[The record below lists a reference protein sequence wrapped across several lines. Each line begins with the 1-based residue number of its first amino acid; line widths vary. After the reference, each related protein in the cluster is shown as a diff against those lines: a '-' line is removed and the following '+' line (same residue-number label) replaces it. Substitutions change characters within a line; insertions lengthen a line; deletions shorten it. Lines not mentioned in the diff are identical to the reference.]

1 MMMSD
6 GKSHPPHITDTLPTI
21 KKIKEEH
28 RMNKQ
33 PKPDSKKYTD
43 LISEIQKGQIKIPK
57 FQRDFVWSIEKTAKL
72 LDSIL
77 KGYPIGTFILWE
89 TNERL
94 NDIKNIGNLVLPPV
108 PDDIKVQYVLDGQQ
122 RITSLYAAFLGAS
135 IQKEG
140 EKKITNYSSIYVDLE
155 GDIDNNDEQIIV
167 SEMPE
172 TKNISLKDLLN
183 SKYSDLR
190 ENFSNDDIDKIQEY
204 KETFTSYDFSTVVL
218 RKEDIDSAIE
228 VFTRIN
234 TGGQTLTLFE
244 IMSAKTYDEEQN
256 FDMQDR
262 FQKLLKELENSSKY
276 NTISSTVILNVLGL
290 ILSKNKE
297 CKRKVVLQLNK
308 QRIIDVWDDVIS
320 ALKDSIDYFRSVYR
334 IPVSALLP
342 YDALLVPFS
351 YFFYHQKENPKGNQI
366 KYLEEFF
373 WRLSLSYRY
382 SSSTESKLAQDI
394 KRIDQILNGERPN
407 YDDIKV
413 SLNTPKDLIDTGF
426 SAGSSYCKAVLCLL
440 AYYEPKD
447 FQNNGKVILDNSWLK
462 MANSRNYHHFFPK
475 SYLKKRGISNEN
487 SIVNITLVGADLNKR
502 KIRAKAPSIYI
513 QDFMDENDGL
523 QKSIK
528 SHLINSIDD
537 FGIHSDDY
545 AVFLDKRS
553 TAIFNALRNR
563 IDLKNDDLNVDTELK
578 KLIIRDEDEK
588 LEMKS
593 TLRYDL
599 REGKVNKKLEY
610 VIAKTISAFL
620 NSEGG
625 VLIIGVDDSK
635 NVLGLDKDIDTL
647 SKKDIDGFELH
658 LRNIIKKH
666 LGSSFEKYLKVT
678 FPSIDEMTICKI
690 QVLQSGKPVFAT
702 HEGKDSF
709 YVRIG
714 NSSIPKN
721 REEQSEY
728 IKLHWK

>member
-1 MMMSD
+1 
-6 GKSHPPHITDTLPTI
+6 
-21 KKIKEEH
+21 
-28 RMNKQ
+28 
-33 PKPDSKKYTD
+33 

-57 FQRDFVWSIEKTAKL
+57 FQRDFVWSIDKTAKL

-94 NDIKNIGNLVLPPV
+94 NDIKNIGNLQLPPI

-140 EKKITNYSSIYVDLE
+140 EKKITDYGSIFVDLE

-167 SEMPE
+167 SEKPE
-172 TKNISLKDLLN
+172 SKNISLKNLLN

-190 ENFSNDDIDKIQEY
+190 ESYSNDDIDKIQEY

-244 IMSAKTYDEEQN
+244 IMSAKTYDEEQK

-262 FQKLLKELENSSKY
+262 FQKLLKELEVSKY
-276 NTISSTVILNVLGL
+276 ETISSTVILNVLGL

-297 CKRKVVLQLNK
+297 CKRKVVLQLDK
-308 QRIIDVWDDVIS
+308 QSIIDIWDDVIS
-320 ALKDSIDYFRSVYR
+320 ALKESIDYFRSVYR
-334 IPVSALLP
+334 IPVSTLLP

-351 YFFYHQKENPKGNQI
+351 YFFYYQKEKPKGEQI
-366 KYLEEFF
+366 KYLQEFF
-373 WRLSLSYRY
+373 WRISLSYRY

-407 YDDIKV
+407 YDELKV
-413 SLNTPKDLIDTGF
+413 FLSSPRDLIDTSF

-440 AYYEPKD
+440 AYSEPKD
-447 FQNNGKVILDNSWLK
+447 FQDNGKVILDNSWLK
-462 MANSRNYHHFFPK
+462 MANSKNYHHFFPK
-475 SYLKKRGISNEN
+475 SYLRKQRIGNEN

-513 QDFMDENDGL
+513 QDFLDENDDL
-523 QKSIK
+523 HKSIK
-528 SHLINSIDD
+528 SHLIDNIDD

-545 AVFLDKRS
+545 SVFLEKRATS
-553 TAIFNALRNR
+553 IFNALKNR
-563 IDLKNDDLNVDTELK
+563 IELTTTEKVEDTELK
-578 KLIIRDEDEK
+578 ELILIGENEK
-588 LEMKS
+588 LEIKS
-593 TLRYDL
+593 TLRFDL
-599 REGKVNKKLEY
+599 RQNIVNKNLEY
-610 VIAKTISAFL
+610 VIAKTVSAFL

-625 VLIIGVDDSK
+625 TLIIGVDDDG
-635 NVLGLDKDIDTL
+635 NALGLEKDIETF
-647 SKKDIDGFELH
+647 SKKDVDGFELH

-666 LGSSFEKYLKVT
+666 LGSNFEKHLKIT
-678 FPSIDEMTICKI
+678 FPIIDEKIICKVKI
-690 QVLQSGKPVFAT
+690 LKSGKPVFANF
-702 HEGKDSF
+702 EGKDSF
-709 YVRIG
+709 YVRNG

-728 IKLHWK
+728 EKLHWK

>member
-1 MMMSD
+1 
-6 GKSHPPHITDTLPTI
+6 
-21 KKIKEEH
+21 
-28 RMNKQ
+28 MNKQ

-94 NDIKNIGNLVLPPV
+94 NDIKNIGNLELPPV

-140 EKKITNYSSIYVDLE
+140 EKKITNYGSIFVDLE

-167 SEMPE
+167 SEQPE
-172 TKNISLKDLLN
+172 NVYITLNEVLNFNDKLLEIKERF
-183 SKYSDLR
+183 SDEQFKKIHQYSQT
-190 ENFSNDDIDKIQEY
+190 FS
-204 KETFTSYDFSTVVL
+204 TYDFSTVVL

-262 FQKLLKELENSSKY
+262 FQKLLKELESNSKY

-297 CKRKVVLQLNK
+297 CKRKVVLQLDK
-308 QRIIDVWDDVIS
+308 QRIIDIWDDVIS

-334 IPVSALLP
+334 IPVSTLLP
-342 YDALLVPFS
+342 YDALLVPFT
-351 YFFYHQKENPKGNQI
+351 YFFYHQKENPKGEQI

-373 WRLSLSYRY
+373 WRISLSYRY

-407 YDDIKV
+407 YDEIKV
-413 SLNTPKDLIDTGF
+413 FLNSPKDLIDTGF

-440 AYYEPKD
+440 AFYEPKD

-475 SYLKKRGISNEN
+475 SYLKKRGIGNEN

-523 QKSIK
+523 SKSIK
-528 SHLINSIDD
+528 SHLIENIDD

-545 AVFLDKRS
+545 SVFLEKRA
-553 TAIFNALRNR
+553 TAIYKALKNR
-563 IDLKNDDLNVDTELK
+563 IDLKNNDGIEDAELK
-578 KLIIRDEDEK
+578 KLILIGENEK

-599 REGKVNKKLEY
+599 RQNIVNKNLEF
-610 VIAKTISAFL
+610 VIAKTVSAFL
-620 NSEGG
+620 NSDGG
-625 VLIIGVDDSK
+625 ILIIGVDDDG
-635 NVLGLDKDIDTL
+635 NALGLEKDIETL

-658 LRNIIKKH
+658 LRNIIKKY
-666 LGSSFEKYLKVT
+666 LGSNFEKYLKVT
-678 FPSIDEMTICKI
+678 FPTIDDKTICKVKI
-690 QVLQSGKPVFAT
+690 LKSGKPVFANF
-702 HEGKDSF
+702 EGKDGF
-709 YVRIG
+709 YVRNG

-728 IKLHWK
+728 EKLHWK

>member
-1 MMMSD
+1 
-6 GKSHPPHITDTLPTI
+6 
-21 KKIKEEH
+21 
-28 RMNKQ
+28 MNKQ

-57 FQRDFVWSIEKTAKL
+57 FQRNFVWNIEKTAKL

-94 NDIKNIGNLVLPPV
+94 NDIKNIGNLELPPV
-108 PDDIKVQYVLDGQQ
+108 PDGIKVQYVLDGQQ

-140 EKKITNYSSIYVDLE
+140 EKKVTNYDLIFVDLE
-155 GDIDNNDEQIIV
+155 ECIDNNDEQIIV
-167 SEMPE
+167 SEKPKGLFITLNE
-172 TKNISLKDLLN
+172 VLNFNDNLLEIKDR
-183 SKYSDLR
+183 YSDKQ
-190 ENFSNDDIDKIQEY
+190 FKKIHQY
-204 KETFTSYDFSTVVL
+204 SQTFLTYDFSTVVL

-234 TGGQTLTLFE
+234 TGGETLTLFE

-256 FDMQDR
+256 FDMEDR
-262 FQKLLKELENSSKY
+262 FKKLLEELESINKY
-276 NTISSTVILNVLGL
+276 NTISSSVILNVLGL
-290 ILSKNKE
+290 ILSENKE
-297 CKRKVVLQLNK
+297 CKRKVVLKLDK
-308 QRIIDVWDDVIS
+308 QRIIDIWEDVIS

-334 IPVSALLP
+334 IPVSTLLP

-351 YFFYHQKENPKGNQI
+351 YFFYYQKENPKREQI

-373 WRLSLSYRY
+373 WRVSLSYRY

-394 KRIDQILNGERPN
+394 KRIDKIIKEERPK
-407 YDDIKV
+407 YDEMKV
-413 SLNTPKDLIDTGF
+413 VLNSPEDLINTNF

-462 MANSRNYHHFFPK
+462 AANSKNYHHFFPK
-475 SYLKKRGISNEN
+475 SYLRKKGIENEN
-487 SIVNITLVGADLNKR
+487 SIVNITLVSDSLNKR
-502 KIRAKAPSIYI
+502 KIKAKAPSIYI
-513 QDFMDENDGL
+513 QDFMDENHNL
-523 QKSIK
+523 TKSIK
-528 SHLINSIDD
+528 SHLIDNIDD

-545 AVFLDKRS
+545 SVFLEKRS
-553 TAIFNALRNR
+553 AAIYEALKNR
-563 IDLKNDDLNVDTELK
+563 IDLKNSEGVEDTELK
-578 KLIIRDEDEK
+578 KLILIGENEK

-593 TLRYDL
+593 SLRYDL
-599 REGKVNKKLEY
+599 RQNVVNKKLEHI
-610 VIAKTISAFL
+610 IAKTISAFL

-625 VLIIGVDDSK
+625 NLIIGIDDDG
-635 NVLGLDKDIDTL
+635 NVLGLEKDIDTL
-647 SKKDIDGFELH
+647 SKKNIDGFELH
-658 LRNIIKKH
+658 LRNIIKKY
-666 LGSSFEKYLKVT
+666 LGSSFEMYLKVT
-678 FPSIDEMTICKI
+678 FPTMNGKTICKVKI
-690 QVLQSGKPVFAT
+690 LKSGKPVFAT
-702 HEGKDSF
+702 FDGKDSF
-709 YVRIG
+709 YVRNG

-728 IKLHWK
+728 EKLHWK

>member
-1 MMMSD
+1 
-6 GKSHPPHITDTLPTI
+6 
-21 KKIKEEH
+21 
-28 RMNKQ
+28 MNKQ

-57 FQRDFVWSIEKTAKL
+57 FQRDFVWSIDKTAKL

-140 EKKITNYSSIYVDLE
+140 EKKITNYGSIFVDLE
-155 GDIDNNDEQIIV
+155 GDINNNDEQIIV
-167 SEMPE
+167 SEQPE

-190 ENFSNDDIDKIQEY
+190 ERFSNDDIDKIQEY

-244 IMSAKTYDEEQN
+244 IMSAKTYDEEQK
-256 FDMQDR
+256 FDMQAR
-262 FQKLLKELENSSKY
+262 FQKLLKELEVSKY
-276 NTISSTVILNVLGL
+276 DTISSTVILNVLGL

-297 CKRKVVLQLNK
+297 CKRKVVLQLDK
-308 QRIIDVWDDVIS
+308 QSIIDIWEDVIS
-320 ALKDSIDYFRSVYR
+320 ALKESIDYFRSVYR
-334 IPVSALLP
+334 IPVSTLLP

-351 YFFYHQKENPKGNQI
+351 YFFYFQKEKPKGEQI
-366 KYLEEFF
+366 KYLQEFF
-373 WRLSLSYRY
+373 WRISLSYRY

-407 YDDIKV
+407 YDELKV
-413 SLNTPKDLIDTGF
+413 FLSSPRDLIDTSF

-440 AYYEPKD
+440 AYSEPKD
-447 FQNNGKVILDNSWLK
+447 FQDNGKVILDNSWLK
-462 MANSRNYHHFFPK
+462 MANSKNYHHFFPK
-475 SYLKKRGISNEN
+475 SYLKKQGIGNEN
-487 SIVNITLVGADLNKR
+487 SIVNITLVGADLNKH

-513 QDFMDENDGL
+513 QDFLDENAEL
-523 QKSIK
+523 PKSIK
-528 SHLINSIDD
+528 SHLIDDIDS

-545 AVFLDKRS
+545 SVFLEKRAS
-553 TAIFNALRNR
+553 SIFNALKSR
-563 IDLKNDDLNVDTELK
+563 IEFTNTEKIVDTELK
-578 KLIIRDEDEK
+578 ELILIGENEK

-599 REGKVNKKLEY
+599 RQNIVNKNLEY
-610 VIAKTISAFL
+610 VIAKTVSAFL

-625 VLIIGVDDSK
+625 ILLIGVDD
-635 NVLGLDKDIDTL
+635 NGNALGLEKDIETF

-666 LGSSFEKYLKVT
+666 LGSNFEKHLKIT
-678 FPSIDEMTICKI
+678 FPIIDEIAICKVKI
-690 QVLQSGKPVFAT
+690 LKSGKPVFANF
-702 HEGKDSF
+702 EGKDSF
-709 YVRIG
+709 YVRNG

-728 IKLHWK
+728 EKLHWK

>member
-1 MMMSD
+1 
-6 GKSHPPHITDTLPTI
+6 
-21 KKIKEEH
+21 
-28 RMNKQ
+28 MNKQ

-94 NDIKNIGNLVLPPV
+94 NDIKNIGNLELPPV

-140 EKKITNYSSIYVDLE
+140 EKKITNYGSIFVDLE

-167 SEMPE
+167 SEQPE
-172 TKNISLKDLLN
+172 NTYITLNEVLNFNDNLLEIKERF
-183 SKYSDLR
+183 SDEQFKKIHQYSQT
-190 ENFSNDDIDKIQEY
+190 FS
-204 KETFTSYDFSTVVL
+204 TYDFSTVVL

-262 FQKLLKELENSSKY
+262 FQKLLKELESNSKY

-297 CKRKVVLQLNK
+297 CKRKVVLQLDK
-308 QRIIDVWDDVIS
+308 QRIINIWDDVIS

-334 IPVSALLP
+334 IPVSTLLP
-342 YDALLVPFS
+342 YDALLVPFT
-351 YFFYHQKENPKGNQI
+351 YFFYHQKENPKGEQI

-373 WRLSLSYRY
+373 WRISLSYRY

-407 YDDIKV
+407 YDEIKV
-413 SLNTPKDLIDTGF
+413 FLNSPKDLIDTGF

-440 AYYEPKD
+440 AFYEPKD

-475 SYLKKRGISNEN
+475 SYLKKRGIGNEN

-523 QKSIK
+523 SKSIK
-528 SHLINSIDD
+528 SHLIENIDD

-545 AVFLDKRS
+545 SVFLEKRA
-553 TAIFNALRNR
+553 TAIYKALKNR
-563 IDLKNDDLNVDTELK
+563 IDLKNNDGIEDAELK
-578 KLIIRDEDEK
+578 KLILIGENEK

-599 REGKVNKKLEY
+599 RQNIVNKNLEF
-610 VIAKTISAFL
+610 VIAKTVSAFL
-620 NSEGG
+620 NSDGG
-625 VLIIGVDDSK
+625 VLIIGVDDDG
-635 NVLGLDKDIDTL
+635 NALGLEKDIETL

-658 LRNIIKKH
+658 LRNIIKKY
-666 LGSSFEKYLKVT
+666 LGSNFEKYLKVT
-678 FPSIDEMTICKI
+678 FPTIDDKTICKVKI
-690 QVLQSGKPVFAT
+690 LKSGKPVFANF
-702 HEGKDSF
+702 EGKDGF
-709 YVRIG
+709 YVRNG

-728 IKLHWK
+728 EKLHWK

>member
-1 MMMSD
+1 
-6 GKSHPPHITDTLPTI
+6 
-21 KKIKEEH
+21 
-28 RMNKQ
+28 MNKQ

-57 FQRDFVWSIEKTAKL
+57 FQRDFVWSIDKTAKL

-140 EKKITNYSSIYVDLE
+140 EKKITNYGSIFVDLE

-167 SEMPE
+167 SEQPE

-190 ENFSNDDIDKIQEY
+190 ENYSNEDIDKIQEY

-244 IMSAKTYDEEQN
+244 IMSAKTYDEEQK

-262 FQKLLKELENSSKY
+262 FQKLLKQLEVSKY
-276 NTISSTVILNVLGL
+276 ETISSTVILNVLGL

-297 CKRKVVLQLNK
+297 CKRKVVLQLDK
-308 QRIIDVWDDVIS
+308 QSIIDIWDDVIS
-320 ALKDSIDYFRSVYR
+320 SLKESIDYFRSVYR
-334 IPVSALLP
+334 IPVSTLLP

-351 YFFYHQKENPKGNQI
+351 YFFYYQKEKPKGEQI

-373 WRLSLSYRY
+373 WRISLSYRY

-407 YDDIKV
+407 YDELKV
-413 SLNTPKDLIDTGF
+413 FLSSPRDLIDTNF
-426 SAGSSYCKAVLCLL
+426 SAGNSYCKAVLCLL
-440 AYYEPKD
+440 AYSEPKD
-447 FQNNGKVILDNSWLK
+447 FQDNGKVILDNSWLK
-462 MANSRNYHHFFPK
+462 MANSKNYHHFFPK
-475 SYLKKRGISNEN
+475 SYLRKQGIGNEN

-513 QDFMDENDGL
+513 QDFLDENAEL
-523 QKSIK
+523 HKSIK
-528 SHLINSIDD
+528 SHLIDNIDD

-545 AVFLDKRS
+545 AVFLEKRATS
-553 TAIFNALRNR
+553 IYKALKNR
-563 IDLKNDDLNVDTELK
+563 IEFTNTEKIEDTELK
-578 KLIIRDEDEK
+578 ELILIGENEK

-599 REGKVNKKLEY
+599 RQNIVNKNLEY
-610 VIAKTISAFL
+610 VIAKTVSAFL

-625 VLIIGVDDSK
+625 ILIIGVDD
-635 NVLGLDKDIDTL
+635 NGNALGLEKDIETF
-647 SKKDIDGFELH
+647 SKKDVDGFELH

-666 LGSSFEKYLKVT
+666 LGSNFEKHLKIT
-678 FPSIDEMTICKI
+678 FPIIDEKTICKVKI
-690 QVLQSGKPVFAT
+690 LKSGRPVFANF
-702 HEGKDSF
+702 EGKDSF
-709 YVRIG
+709 YVRNG

-728 IKLHWK
+728 EKLHWK